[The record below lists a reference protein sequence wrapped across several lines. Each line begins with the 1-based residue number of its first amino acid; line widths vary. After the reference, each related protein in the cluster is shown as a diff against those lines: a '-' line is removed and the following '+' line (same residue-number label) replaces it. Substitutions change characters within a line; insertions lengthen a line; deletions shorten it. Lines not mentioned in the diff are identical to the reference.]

1 MRRKTRLYVALQLNY
16 ERFATPDALVQY
28 HESFDDLSSQ
38 RIGRPYHGDEAHRRV
53 PDSTID

>member
-1 MRRKTRLYVALQLNY
+1 MALQLNY